1 MPTQINPQTPAAEA
15 RPPRRRTDEL
25 LSMLADRMGAR
36 FGASSVFA
44 APVERDGV
52 TVIGVANV
60 RFGMGGGSGTD
71 PTKGGEGEGAGGG
84 GTMSA
89 SGYIE
94 LKDGRSR
101 YVPVV
106 HPERMVALAGGLIVA
121 VAIMTRRRPSA
132 RRSHARSRSASSSR
146 VRAPLSRFH

>member
-1 MPTQINPQTPAAEA
+1 MSTQTNEHTDTGGAQPPT
-15 RPPRRRTDEL
+15 RRTDEL
-25 LSMLADRMGAR
+25 LSMLAERMGAH
-36 FGASSVFA
+36 FGATSVFA

-60 RFGMGGGSGTD
+60 RFGMGGGSGSD

-94 LKDGRSR
+94 LKNGRSR
-101 YVPVV
+101 FVPVV
-106 HPERMVALAGGLIVA
+106 HPERMVALACLMVIAALV
-121 VAIMTRRRPSA
+121 TRRPASA
-132 RRSHARSRSASSSR
+132 RRARSLPWR
-146 VRAPLSRFH
+146 